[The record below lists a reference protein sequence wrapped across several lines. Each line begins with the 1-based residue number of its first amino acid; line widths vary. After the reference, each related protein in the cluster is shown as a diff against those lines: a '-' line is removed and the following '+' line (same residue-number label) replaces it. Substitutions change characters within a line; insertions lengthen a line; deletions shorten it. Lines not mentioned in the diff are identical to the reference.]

1 MTFAK
6 WFIAGAEFGTKA
18 FFAVFIFALYCI
30 AILAVLVTIGTIIA
44 MFHHDSEDDF
54 DE

>member
-1 MTFAK
+1 MLDA
-6 WFIAGAEFGTKA
+6 FINGFDKGI
-18 FFAVFIFALYCI
+18 AVFGGCVSFFLGCI
-30 AILAVLVTIGTIIA
+30 AILAVLGMIGTIIA